1 MWSASSCCRA
11 KGNIAIHD
19 GNSPLYVRTSILNME
34 IAIMILEAGN
44 VMLLQEKV
52 NMKQQYVDGFMTIH
66 LIFLDL
72 ILDRT

>member
-1 MWSASSCCRA
+1 
-11 KGNIAIHD
+11 
-19 GNSPLYVRTSILNME
+19 ME

-66 LIFLDL
+66 FIFLDL